1 MDEIERIKEIKAEI
15 ARLKAILGPSKDT
28 RTVKELVEQ
37 HLKQE
42 AENTDPAYA
51 LKQKLLGKK

>member
-28 RTVKELVEQ
+28 RTVKELVEH

-42 AENTDPAYA
+42 AENTDLAYA